1 MRRTLS
7 CSLVVLVLATHA
19 APASGEP
26 PSGLTAAVAR
36 TTGAHSLG
44 PNASLSLAPVAQPRR
59 THRKPSARRA
69 VLTGFLV
76 GAVVG
81 GAVAYREFGAEGVW
95 YGVYTLGIPCA
106 LVGWTVS
113 R

>member
-1 MRRTLS
+1 
-7 CSLVVLVLATHA
+7 
-19 APASGEP
+19 
-26 PSGLTAAVAR
+26 
-36 TTGAHSLG
+36 
-44 PNASLSLAPVAQPRR
+44 
-59 THRKPSARRA
+59 

-76 GAVVG
+76 GAAIG
-81 GAVAYREFGAEGVW
+81 GTVAYREYGAEGVW